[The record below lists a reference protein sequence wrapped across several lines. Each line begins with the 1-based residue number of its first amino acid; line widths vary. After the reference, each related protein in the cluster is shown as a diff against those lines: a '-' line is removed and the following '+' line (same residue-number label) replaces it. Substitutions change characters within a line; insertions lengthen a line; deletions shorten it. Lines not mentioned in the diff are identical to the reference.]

1 MTSMQRDEQQIAV
14 ETELVTI
21 RVSQAALIAAVD
33 AMLRY
38 LVRVDLTTCHNL
50 QSLEAECRS
59 DLCAADMELL
69 REAQRHGVS
78 IEERLQEAL
87 RREQRLNPAR

>member
-1 MTSMQRDEQQIAV
+1 MQRDEQQTAAA
-14 ETELVTI
+14 TELLAI
-21 RVSQAALIAAVD
+21 RVSRAALVAAVD

-50 QSLEAECRS
+50 ESLAAECGS

-69 REAQRHGVS
+69 QEAQRHGVS

-87 RREQRLNPAR
+87 RREQRPDPAR